1 MPICICVHAAVFTL
15 PDISRRCLYFWRIS
29 IVVFPFFSIIP
40 VVPLSST
47 VDSMLIALVSFATRG
62 TQLFSSVSCQIS
74 SLLFV
79 SRPLVPMLCVLCILY
94 LRIVFVYF
102 RLVCHV
108 LCFIPRFHNYY
119 HSNESLASV
128 MLRKLFIYWVPCR
141 RVSNNVLYNESF
153 FNAFIILEI

>member
-1 MPICICVHAAVFTL
+1 MPICICVHVAVFTL
-15 PDISRRCLYFWRIS
+15 SEISRRCLYFWRIS

-47 VDSMLIALVSFATRG
+47 VDSMLIALVSFATHG
-62 TQLFSSVSCQIS
+62 TQLFLSVSCQIS

-79 SRPLVPMLCVLCILY
+79 SRPLVSMLCVLCILY

-108 LCFIPRFHNYY
+108 LCFIRRFYNYY

-128 MLRKLFIYWVPCR
+128 MLRKLFIYWVPCKEFLIMPLIT
-141 RVSNNVLYNESF
+141 SHF
-153 FNAFIILEI
+153 FMHLLF